1 MKPDKKYMNIE
12 CNNDFDYNFVPLQ
25 NNFNFRCNQSSLT
38 PFFKVNNSIFDH
50 EPNNNFNFDF
60 RGDINSSNLFPDET
74 IESQLYCYIDQLGK
88 NCYKKNS
95 NIEKDNPS
103 ELTPDKVL
111 RGFDLDLN
119 ENEDLERVNSDND
132 VNRIYLKIE
141 EKNPNLLT
149 TLSLYGIPY
158 PIARVMIKRIIKLS
172 LQYYKER

>member
-12 CNNDFDYNFVPLQ
+12 CNNDFDYNFVPLK

-38 PFFKVNNSIFDH
+38 PFLKVNNSLFDG
-50 EPNNNFNFDF
+50 EPNNNFDF
-60 RGDINSSNLFPDET
+60 RSDINSSDLFPDET
-74 IESQLYCYIDQLGK
+74 MQSQLYCYINQLDK
-88 NCYKKNS
+88 NCNKKSDVIKKDTS
-95 NIEKDNPS
+95 N

-119 ENEDLERVNSDND
+119 ESEDLERINSDND

-141 EKNPNLLT
+141 EKNPNLLN
-149 TLSLYGIPY
+149 TLSVYGIPY
-158 PIARVMIKRIIKLS
+158 PIARVIIKRIIKLS

>member
-38 PFFKVNNSIFDH
+38 PFFKVNNSLFDN
-50 EPNNNFNFDF
+50 EPDNNFNFGF
-60 RGDINSSNLFPDET
+60 RSNNTSSNLFPDET
-74 IESQLYCYIDQLGK
+74 IESQLYCYVNQLDK
-88 NCYKKNS
+88 NCYKNDTTK
-95 NIEKDNPS
+95 KDTSS

-111 RGFDLDLN
+111 RGFDLDLD

-141 EKNPNLLT
+141 EKNPNLLST
-149 TLSLYGIPY
+149 FSRYGIPY